1 MGVAS
6 YLFGFFVV
14 ANALDLADRESV
26 IGLIAGLI
34 GGVTMLLAVMMQGR
48 GRPARY
54 STSPSA
60 S

>member
-1 MGVAS
+1 MSAAAS
-6 YLFGFFVV
+6 T
-14 ANALDLADRESV
+14 ADREIV

-34 GGVTMLLAVMMQGR
+34 GGVTMLLAVMMQER
-48 GRPARY
+48 GRPVRY

>member
-1 MGVAS
+1 M
-6 YLFGFFVV
+6 
-14 ANALDLADRESV
+14 ANALDLADREIV

-34 GGVTMLLAVMMQGR
+34 GGVTMLLAVMMQER
-48 GRPARY
+48 CRPVRY